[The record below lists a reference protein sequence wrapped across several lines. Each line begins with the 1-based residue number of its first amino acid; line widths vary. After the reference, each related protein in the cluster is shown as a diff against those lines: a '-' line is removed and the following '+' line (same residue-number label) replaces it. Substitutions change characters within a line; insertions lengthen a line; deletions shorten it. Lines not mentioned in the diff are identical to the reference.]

1 MGRGLGTGLIPGGRA
16 FPVGRDVGRDRA
28 AGRNYAAAMADGKKR
43 GGPRGDARGASARSG
58 TRQGP
63 QSAAGSAKSPGK
75 GAAKGAGKGAGGRSA
90 PGKGAGAKGAAA
102 DGVDERAA
110 QLAAPLKRVLQRLPE
125 TQRRVLELR
134 MGLVDGHPQDP
145 ADAART
151 LGISL
156 GELREIE
163 ARAFERI
170 REVIPL
176 QQLQR
181 FLER

>member
-1 MGRGLGTGLIPGGRA
+1 MLADDAIE
-16 FPVGRDVGRDRA
+16 PV
-28 AGRNYAAAMADGKKR
+28 
-43 GGPRGDARGASARSG
+43 
-58 TRQGP
+58 
-63 QSAAGSAKSPGK
+63 
-75 GAAKGAGKGAGGRSA
+75 
-90 PGKGAGAKGAAA
+90 
-102 DGVDERAA
+102 
-110 QLAAPLKRVLQRLPE
+110 LVLQPLPE

>member
-1 MGRGLGTGLIPGGRA
+1 MSEQ
-16 FPVGRDVGRDRA
+16 
-28 AGRNYAAAMADGKKR
+28 KKR
-43 GGPRGDARGASARSG
+43 GGPRDDQRGASAR
-58 TRQGP
+58 T
-63 QSAAGSAKSPGK
+63 GSRRPA
-75 GAAKGAGKGAGGRSA
+75 AAKPAVTDAT
-90 PGKGAGAKGAAA
+90 
-102 DGVDERAA
+102 DERSA

-134 MGLVDGHPQDP
+134 MGLADGHPQDP

>member
-1 MGRGLGTGLIPGGRA
+1 MGGAPKDRRDHGGATSRGAGRRA
-16 FPVGRDVGRDRA
+16 ASAGSAGRTDGEAAGKPAGRA
-28 AGRNYAAAMADGKKR
+28 AGKR
-43 GGPRGDARGASARSG
+43 
-58 TRQGP
+58 T
-63 QSAAGSAKSPGK
+63 
-75 GAAKGAGKGAGGRSA
+75 A
-90 PGKGAGAKGAAA
+90 PGRPRAEQDVEDDRAK
-102 DGVDERAA
+102 
-110 QLAAPLKRVLQRLPE
+110 QLAAPLRRVLQRLPE

>member
-1 MGRGLGTGLIPGGRA
+1 MATTSGKGQSASG
-16 FPVGRDVGRDRA
+16 DR
-28 AGRNYAAAMADGKKR
+28 R
-43 GGPRGDARGASARSG
+43 RGAKPSPKAGGKGSTQGASKGASRGTAKGGAPSG
-58 TRQGP
+58 TKGGAKQGP
-63 QSAAGSAKSPGK
+63 PREEQ
-75 GAAKGAGKGAGGRSA
+75 
-90 PGKGAGAKGAAA
+90 
-102 DGVDERAA
+102 DTAA
-110 QLAAPLKRVLQRLPE
+110 QLAAPLRRVLARLPE

-134 MGLVDGHPQDP
+134 MGLTDGHPHDA
-145 ADAART
+145 ADAARV

-181 FLER
+181 FLDR

>member
-1 MGRGLGTGLIPGGRA
+1 MA
-16 FPVGRDVGRDRA
+16 E
-28 AGRNYAAAMADGKKR
+28 RNRR
-43 GGPRGDARGASARSG
+43 GGPRDQARGAASRA
-58 TRQGP
+58 
-63 QSAAGSAKSPGK
+63 
-75 GAAKGAGKGAGGRSA
+75 GAGKIP
-90 PGKGAGAKGAAA
+90 PGKQGQSIPPGKQGKPGAQGGKNRVTPRDAA

-110 QLAAPLKRVLQRLPE
+110 QLAEPLRRVLQRLPE

-134 MGLVDGHPQDP
+134 MGLADGHPQDP

-151 LGISL
+151 LGMSL

-163 ARAFERI
+163 TRAFERI

>member
-1 MGRGLGTGLIPGGRA
+1 MATNTGGGKDRSASGDPRRGGR
-16 FPVGRDVGRDRA
+16 PA
-28 AGRNYAAAMADGKKR
+28 A
-43 GGPRGDARGASARSG
+43 
-58 TRQGP
+58 
-63 QSAAGSAKSPGK
+63 K
-75 GAAKGAGKGAGGRSA
+75 GAAK
-90 PGKGAGAKGAAA
+90 PPAKGAAKRSGA
-102 DGVDERAA
+102 KPPAAREEPDAAA
-110 QLAAPLKRVLQRLPE
+110 QLAEPLRRVLARLPA

-134 MGLVDGHPQDP
+134 MGLTDGHPHDAP
-145 ADAART
+145 DAARM

-181 FLER
+181 FLDR

>member
-1 MGRGLGTGLIPGGRA
+1 MATNNGGGRGRSDSGDPR
-16 FPVGRDVGRDRA
+16 RDRGGA
-28 AGRNYAAAMADGKKR
+28 ANG
-43 GGPRGDARGASARSG
+43 
-58 TRQGP
+58 
-63 QSAAGSAKSPGK
+63 
-75 GAAKGAGKGAGGRSA
+75 GAAKGGAAKGGAKGGAPKGGGRS
-90 PGKGAGAKGAAA
+90 GSGRGGAAA
-102 DGVDERAA
+102 KPTAAREEQDTAA
-110 QLAAPLKRVLQRLPE
+110 QLAAPLRRVLARLPE

-134 MGLVDGHPQDP
+134 MGLADGHPHDAP
-145 ADAART
+145 DAARM

-181 FLER
+181 FLDR